1 MHRSLV
7 LLLCSTTHA
16 WMRPPPRVRPPTP
29 RTRLHAVTVV
39 QSEWTT
45 WALLGTTGALGLYAE
60 ENSKLGA
67 ALSSNVVTMVS
78 ALVLANLGA
87 LPTSSPVYGTVVKKL
102 VPLAVAAL
110 LFDADLDRVWREGR
124 RL

>member
-1 MHRSLV
+1 MHRLPLV
-7 LLLCSTTHA
+7 LLLLCSTTTA
-16 WMRPPPRVRPPTP
+16 WMPPPTRRLLPTP
-29 RTRLHAVTVV
+29 KTALQAVPVV

-78 ALVLANLGA
+78 ALLLANLGA
-87 LPTSSPVYGTVVKKL
+87 LPTASPVYG
-102 VPLAVAAL
+102 
-110 LFDADLDRVWREGR
+110 
-124 RL
+124 

>member
-1 MHRSLV
+1 MPR
-7 LLLCSTTHA
+7 LLTPLRRA
-16 WMRPPPRVRPPTP
+16 PPARLARPPTAL
-29 RTRLHAVTVV
+29 RAVPV

-67 ALSSNVVTMVS
+67 ALSSNVVTMVA

-87 LPTSSPVYGTVVKKL
+87 LPTASPVYGTVVKKL

-110 LFDADLDRVWREGR
+110 ALR
-124 RL
+124 RGFR